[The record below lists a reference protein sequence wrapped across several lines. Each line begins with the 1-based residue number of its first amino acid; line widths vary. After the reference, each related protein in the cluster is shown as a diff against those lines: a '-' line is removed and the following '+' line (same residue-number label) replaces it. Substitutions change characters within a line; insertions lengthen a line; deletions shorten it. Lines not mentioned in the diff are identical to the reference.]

1 MDQHAIDGVLL
12 RRQVMHGSPDGNKKE
27 AHTGHKA
34 DELGRRGGSAACAAK
49 TRHAV
54 DPLNGGCGWCERM
67 SRQQV
72 GKQNCVIGRSRS
84 ESKDARAHDA
94 ISSLNVGIS
103 WVVETQ

>member
-1 MDQHAIDGVLL
+1 MY
-12 RRQVMHGSPDGNKKE
+12 RSPDGNKKE

-84 ESKDARAHDA
+84 ETPKMREHMMLSRH
-94 ISSLNVGIS
+94 
-103 WVVETQ
+103 